1 MKRRILKVWQFI
13 LLLVMLVLIP
23 QTMFLPVLHVDRDVA
38 ENIAEKLKDEAGE
51 NIKDNVFLS
60 IAENILLEQIPE
72 ESLSGYELMTKF
84 PIPTCFLYFGSLPV
98 LVLLIV
104 FFCFKRTK
112 FVPII
117 AVGVYSLFGII
128 YSSIFLWGV
137 PGQIFSGF
145 QPAQNVF
152 RFLWKEIL
160 SVGMY
165 ITFCLCILLFVVLV
179 IITVTCNQGITV
191 KKRELSATANKEV
204 AVINTNFKEECN
216 MSKSCPK
223 CGNVL
228 NDTAAFCNKCG
239 YQFGT
244 NAQQRNYQQQGY
256 QQPVS
261 GGNELIVD
269 SDEQIVM
276 NLQNSYVSTM
286 AADGSIGSTRVFFT
300 NKRFYAKENR
310 FTLSRGLDTK
320 NTIVELQ
327 EISGTQILHE
337 NPISY
342 FIWGGFLLI
351 FNLIIGA
358 IAGGEALVGA
368 LISGLFYAGLFT
380 LLYFLRRGT
389 YLLISFAGETVKLRV
404 KMYNYNSVVTFLR
417 GLQSYI
423 ARLKK

>member
-145 QPAQNVF
+145 QPAQCFPVF
-152 RFLWKEIL
+152 VERDTFCGYVYNIL
-160 SVGMY
+160 SVYFAFRCFSDYNCYM
-165 ITFCLCILLFVVLV
+165 
-179 IITVTCNQGITV
+179 Q
-191 KKRELSATANKEV
+191 S
-204 AVINTNFKEECN
+204 
-216 MSKSCPK
+216 
-223 CGNVL
+223 GN
-228 NDTAAFCNKCG
+228 NG
-239 YQFGT
+239 
-244 NAQQRNYQQQGY
+244 
-256 QQPVS
+256 
-261 GGNELIVD
+261 
-269 SDEQIVM
+269 
-276 NLQNSYVSTM
+276 
-286 AADGSIGSTRVFFT
+286 
-300 NKRFYAKENR
+300 
-310 FTLSRGLDTK
+310 
-320 NTIVELQ
+320 
-327 EISGTQILHE
+327 
-337 NPISY
+337 
-342 FIWGGFLLI
+342 
-351 FNLIIGA
+351 
-358 IAGGEALVGA
+358 
-368 LISGLFYAGLFT
+368 
-380 LLYFLRRGT
+380 
-389 YLLISFAGETVKLRV
+389 
-404 KMYNYNSVVTFLR
+404 
-417 GLQSYI
+417 
-423 ARLKK
+423 

>member
-128 YSSIFLWGV
+128 CSSIFLWGV

-244 NAQQRNYQQQGY
+244 NAQQRNYQQ
-256 QQPVS
+256 PVS

-358 IAGGEALVGA
+358 IVGDEALVGA

-380 LLYFLRRGT
+380 LLYFFRRGT

>member
-145 QPAQNVF
+145 QPKCFPVF
-152 RFLWKEIL
+152 VERDTFCGYVYNIL
-160 SVGMY
+160 SVYFAFRCFSDYNCYM
-165 ITFCLCILLFVVLV
+165 
-179 IITVTCNQGITV
+179 Q
-191 KKRELSATANKEV
+191 S
-204 AVINTNFKEECN
+204 
-216 MSKSCPK
+216 
-223 CGNVL
+223 GN
-228 NDTAAFCNKCG
+228 NG
-239 YQFGT
+239 
-244 NAQQRNYQQQGY
+244 
-256 QQPVS
+256 
-261 GGNELIVD
+261 
-269 SDEQIVM
+269 
-276 NLQNSYVSTM
+276 
-286 AADGSIGSTRVFFT
+286 
-300 NKRFYAKENR
+300 
-310 FTLSRGLDTK
+310 
-320 NTIVELQ
+320 
-327 EISGTQILHE
+327 
-337 NPISY
+337 
-342 FIWGGFLLI
+342 
-351 FNLIIGA
+351 
-358 IAGGEALVGA
+358 
-368 LISGLFYAGLFT
+368 
-380 LLYFLRRGT
+380 
-389 YLLISFAGETVKLRV
+389 
-404 KMYNYNSVVTFLR
+404 
-417 GLQSYI
+417 
-423 ARLKK
+423 